1 MNNRPTNEE
10 LAKDFE
16 RLDSSAEQ
24 IDCRSFVMRQIDE
37 GRARMRSRWIVLTEY
52 LGIRTTWVILILS
65 VIAILNVN
73 LYILSRTPEWAFVD
87 FGPSAFWLVFSNLP
101 YGWWALAFVLIVIAL
116 VAMKRFSIAY
126 IWPFH
131 IFAIFTVFGI
141 FFVSAV
147 AFASGMNDHL
157 YKRLVEDPEAGDSF
171 LARIYC
177 LGANRAIAAKSAL
190 MGEVMDVTPYGM
202 VVQTPQLDVVTVLPI
217 EGGPQPDFHTFKK
230 FQVVKMIGR
239 RDHDVF
245 WTAQIKPTTQTELSL
260 NRDLEDCKDKARF
273 AQKQQVLQKRR
284 EAVEQPFTPVFGA
297 AQLIRNIY

>member
-1 MNNRPTNEE
+1 MNKRPTNEE
-10 LAKDFE
+10 LAQDFE
-16 RLDSSAEQ
+16 RLDPSSEQ
-24 IDCRSFVMRQIDE
+24 VDCRSFVMRQIDE

-52 LGIRTTWVILILS
+52 LGLRTTWVILILT
-65 VIAILNVN
+65 VIAIVNIN

-101 YGWWALAFVLIVIAL
+101 YGWWALAFVLMVIAL

-131 IFAIFTVFGI
+131 LFALFTVMGI
-141 FFVSAV
+141 FSVSAV

-177 LGANRAIAAKSAL
+177 LGANRAIAAKTAL
-190 MGEVMDVTPYGM
+190 VGEVMDVTPYGM
-202 VVQTPQLDVVTVLPI
+202 VVQTPQLDVVTVLPT
-217 EGGPQPDFHTFKK
+217 EDAPQPDFREFKK

-239 RDHDVF
+239 RDHDLF
-245 WTAQIKPTTQTELSL
+245 WTTQIKADPETELSL
-260 NRDLEDCKDKARF
+260 NRDHEDCKDKSRF
-273 AQKQQVLQKRR
+273 AQKQELLQKRR
-284 EAVEQPFTPVFGA
+284 EAVKQPFTPVFGA
-297 AQLIRNIY
+297 AQLIRNVY